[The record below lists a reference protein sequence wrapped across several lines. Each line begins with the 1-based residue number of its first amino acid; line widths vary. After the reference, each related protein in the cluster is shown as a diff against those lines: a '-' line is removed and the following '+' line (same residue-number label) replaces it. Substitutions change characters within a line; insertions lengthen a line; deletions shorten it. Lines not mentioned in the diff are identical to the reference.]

1 MPPVPQSSSTPA
13 NAQAIADAEA
23 GLAAFKQ
30 ADYPRAIALLET
42 TGLPSRHPLYVKAQ
56 MGLIVA
62 YARNGDPQRA
72 LSLCQAL
79 EAYDQSTVQAWARR
93 TRASIL
99 KRHPQLGQIHP
110 SPMPTAEQMGDD
122 LTGFVPLEPESEGV
136 LEKSGDRGSAD
147 LSVRSGFT
155 PLEPDSELLPSP
167 ASARCVPTERD
178 IPPAAPLETSLPTVE
193 AAAGASTPMPPT
205 PAEATSTGLVPVY
218 QPHWRQ
224 SGRAQRWQPLRKAKS
239 SNPMQGVAAL
249 ALLWFFLRVLQVD
262 QVSLGTVTIP
272 LHSPLLEA
280 GMVLVLLWEFALG
293 KVNETRLFLQQLVTA
308 IALFALIREV
318 LYQVPNLYHS
328 TLSRIPWLNHSYELM
343 SRPTLS
349 VLTVL
354 LIGFIGSRWWL
365 DGLLWLTHG
374 MRPAQWREVGQYS
387 PETERSLPI
396 FCRKR
401 HLPLPALGILPMEAP
416 VILSYGCLPR
426 LTRIVVSQGLLERL
440 ADDEIASLFAAEV
453 GHMGH
458 GTVPLMSLVM
468 VVLQIPYTLYWVASE
483 WSSRQMHPL
492 AEQLLTRL
500 ESMPWV
506 QRINQKLM
514 DQSGA
519 RPRPRVQPGWVRWLD
534 EALRDGAVLVA
545 AIAYGLYRLLRY
557 VPLWLSRQ
565 RLYFSDRTAAELTG
579 NPNGLTRA
587 LLKSAVYTAESV
599 QAQGKTPYLLEGFD
613 LLMPLGHQQAITLGS
628 LYPHT
633 AFPPVLEWDWSNPYR
648 FWLSLNNAH
657 PPTGD
662 RLRLQALYAQYWR
675 LENELELSSAQLST
689 PRKALTATQW
699 QRLLLQGAPFFGLGT
714 GILLVLILS
723 WIGYLAGVFDSAQ
736 PLTDEAI
743 VPSLES
749 LARGNVPTPPPIP
762 RTNLSW
768 LSWLQSDPSL
778 QLGLPLIGFSVGTFL
793 RINAFFPDIPFF
805 GRANLAHSSAAI
817 GDLPKL
823 LTRPGKIPLDAE
835 PVQLS
840 GRLIGRPKVG
850 NYLSQDLL
858 LHTEKGLIRLHCLD
872 AWGPVGNLLHR
883 GQFTTLCNQEVTLSG
898 WLRRGNVPWIDVET
912 IRAANGRKHVSQHPI
927 WSAIVASVAALWGI
941 LQIALGGGSF

>member
-1 MPPVPQSSSTPA
+1 MPPVPRSSSTPA
-13 NAQAIADAEA
+13 SAQAIANAEA

-42 TGLPSRHPLYVKAQ
+42 AGLPSHHPLYVKAQ
-56 MGLIVA
+56 MALIVA
-62 YARNGDPQRA
+62 HARHGDLLRA

-79 EAYDQSTVQAWARR
+79 ETYDQSTVQAWVRR

-99 KRHPQLGQIHP
+99 KRHPQIGQINP
-110 SPMPTAEQMGDD
+110 SPMLEAAQPGDD
-122 LTGFVPLEPESEGV
+122 LTGFVPLEPGAEDA
-136 LEKSGDRGSAD
+136 LEKPVDRASAD
-147 LSVRSGFT
+147 LPVGSGFT
-155 PLEPDSELLPSP
+155 PLEPDSEPLSSSAAARSTPAARDA
-167 ASARCVPTERD
+167 ASAGLDTPL
-178 IPPAAPLETSLPTVE
+178 PAVE
-193 AAAGASTPMPPT
+193 AATGVSSTPMPPALE
-205 PAEATSTGLVPVY
+205 PSAGMGPVY

-224 SGRAQRWQPLRKAKS
+224 SGRAQRWQPLRKPKS

-249 ALLWFFLRVLQVD
+249 ALLWFFLRVLQVS
-262 QVSLGTVTIP
+262 QISLGTVTIP

-308 IALFALIREV
+308 IALLALIREV
-318 LYQVPNLYHS
+318 LYQVPNLYHN

-349 VLTVL
+349 VLIVL
-354 LIGFIGSRWWL
+354 LVGFIGSRWWL
-365 DGLLWLTHG
+365 DGLLWWMHG
-374 MRPAQWREVGQYS
+374 MRPTQWREISQYS
-387 PETERSLPI
+387 PETGRSLPV

-401 HLPLPALGILPMEAP
+401 HLPRPAVGILPIEAP

-453 GHMGH
+453 GHLSH

-483 WSSRQMHPL
+483 WSSRQMQPL
-492 AEQLLTRL
+492 AEQLLSRL
-500 ESMPWV
+500 ESIPWV
-506 QRINQKLM
+506 QKINQKLM
-514 DQSGA
+514 ASGA
-519 RPRPRVQPGWVRWLD
+519 RPRSRVQPGWVRWLD
-534 EALRDGAVLVA
+534 GALRDGAILVA

-587 LLKSAVYTAESV
+587 LLKSAVYIAESV

-633 AFPPVLEWDWSNPYR
+633 ALASVLEWDWANPYR

-662 RLRLQALYAQYWR
+662 RLRLQALYAQYWQ
-675 LENELELSSAQLST
+675 LDNELELPSARLSA

-699 QRLLLQGAPFFGLGT
+699 QRLLLQGAPFFGLGI

-723 WIGYLAGVFDSAQ
+723 WVGYLAGVFDNAQ

-749 LARGNVPTPPPIP
+749 LARGNVPVPPPIP

-768 LSWLQSDPSL
+768 LSWLQNDPSL
-778 QLGLPLIGFSVGTFL
+778 RLGLPLIGFSIGTFL
-793 RINAFFPDIPFF
+793 RINSFFPDIPFF
-805 GRANLAHSSAAI
+805 GRANLTRSGTALEA
-817 GDLPKL
+817 LPQL
-823 LTRPGKIPLDAE
+823 LTSPTKIPLDAD

-840 GRLIGRPKVG
+840 GRLIGRPNVG

-858 LHTEKGLIRLHCLD
+858 LHTEKGMIRLHCLD
-872 AWGPVGNLLHR
+872 AWGPIGNLLRR
-883 GQFTTLCNQEVTLSG
+883 GQFMTLGSQEVTLSG

-912 IRAANGRKHVSQHPI
+912 IRAANGRQHVSQHPV
-927 WSAIVASVAALWGI
+927 WSAIVASIAALWGI